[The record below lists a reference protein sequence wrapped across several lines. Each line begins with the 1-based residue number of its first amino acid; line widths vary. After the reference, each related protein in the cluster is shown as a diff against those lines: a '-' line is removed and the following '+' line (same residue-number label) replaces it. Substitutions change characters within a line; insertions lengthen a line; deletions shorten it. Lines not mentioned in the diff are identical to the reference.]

1 MRKITLLF
9 VLFFCILSVQVF
21 AAERTPLRVAQF
33 PLLVQSRMDPAQNVR
48 DNLEK
53 RIDRSLHVPLNS
65 TLNAVFYIPEKECLA
80 AFEEAEQEAV
90 GKRKLKELMRPV
102 AEKLQADL
110 VVLPVLTG
118 YEQYETMSW
127 YRWGRHITH
136 SYAAVEIMGYDKA
149 KDEVFSK
156 GATRQFHDEYST
168 QADVS
173 LLAYEAMDE
182 ALQRAKIHER
192 IWTWRER

>member
-21 AAERTPLRVAQF
+21 AAERIPLRVAQF
-33 PLLVQSRMDPAQNVR
+33 SLLVQSRMNPAQNVQ

-80 AFEEAEQEAV
+80 AFEEAEQVAV

>member
-9 VLFFCILSVQVF
+9 ILFFCILSVQVF
-21 AAERTPLRVAQF
+21 AAERIPLRVAQF
-33 PLLVQSRMDPAQNVR
+33 PLLVQGRMDPAQNVQ

-182 ALQRAKIHER
+182 ALRRAKIHER
-192 IWTWRER
+192 IWAWRER